1 MKNIM
6 EFQKFI
12 TTALK
17 EAEKAF
23 HKGEVPVGAV
33 LFKENTILSKAHNLV
48 EKRKDASAHAEILCL
63 KKASQ
68 KLGDW
73 RLTGT
78 TLITTLEPCIMCA
91 GALILHRVKK
101 IIYLAKDFRHGA
113 HGSQIDVFEKKHP
126 IHHIECEYLL
136 GYPEA
141 SQLLKDFFKNRREL
155 NVQQSPV
162 SHKSA
167 AGDGSPAANQA
178 SCLCERDQS

>member
-1 MKNIM
+1 MKSTM
-6 EFQKFI
+6 EFKKFI
-12 TTALK
+12 TIALK

-23 HKGEVPVGAV
+23 HKGEVPVGAL
-33 LFKENTILSKAHNLV
+33 LFKENIIISKAHNLV
-48 EKRKDASAHAEILCL
+48 EKRKDASAHAELLCL
-63 KKASQ
+63 KKATQ

-73 RLTGT
+73 RLSGT

-126 IHHIECEYLL
+126 IHHIECEYCP

-141 SQLLKDFFKNRREL
+141 SQLLKDFFKNRRESHAS
-155 NVQQSPV
+155 QSHV
-162 SHKSA
+162 SYQSS
-167 AGDGSPAANQA
+167 AGDGEPAANQA
-178 SCLCERDQS
+178 SCLCK